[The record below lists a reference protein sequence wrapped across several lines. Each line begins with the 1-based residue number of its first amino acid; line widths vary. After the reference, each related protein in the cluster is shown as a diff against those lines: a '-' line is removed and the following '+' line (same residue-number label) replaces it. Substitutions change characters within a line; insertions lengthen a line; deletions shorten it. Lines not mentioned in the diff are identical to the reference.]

1 MGREFCLF
9 CRHSPDSQASTT
21 PPERSART
29 GDITGGAG
37 YALPAGSRAG
47 AGQGDRGM
55 MAEDTD
61 SEGSATRSSHEGA
74 NEPPAAPLFDA
85 ASTRKMILALGRAAA
100 SSIAAGIAIST
111 GQPQDIR
118 AVLRI
123 QKEVFNA
130 FSSLAYRDPSLP
142 PISELAEGEPA
153 IKILSAINRFSAA
166 AISHGVIASSGQ
178 PHSVGDAMR
187 TFYGVMATM
196 WPSEPAAARDQAAPS
211 AAAAGVAGGVAGGSS
226 GRE

>member
-1 MGREFCLF
+1 MA
-9 CRHSPDSQASTT
+9 DSTDIEGSST
-21 PPERSART
+21 
-29 GDITGGAG
+29 
-37 YALPAGSRAG
+37 GSR
-47 AGQGDRGM
+47 R
-55 MAEDTD
+55 T
-61 SEGSATRSSHEGA
+61 GA

-85 ASTRKMILALGRAAA
+85 ASTRKMIVALGRAAA

-142 PISELAEGEPA
+142 PISEFAEDEPA

-187 TFYGVMATM
+187 TFYSVMATM
-196 WPSEPAAARDQAAPS
+196 WPSEPPAAREAAAPGADGAGAPR
-211 AAAAGVAGGVAGGSS
+211 GVAGGVAAGSS
-226 GRE
+226 GRK

>member
-1 MGREFCLF
+1 
-9 CRHSPDSQASTT
+9 
-21 PPERSART
+21 
-29 GDITGGAG
+29 
-37 YALPAGSRAG
+37 
-47 AGQGDRGM
+47 
-55 MAEDTD
+55 MAEGTNI
-61 SEGSATRSSHEGA
+61 EGSSTGSSRKGV
-74 NEPPAAPLFDA
+74 NEPPTAPLFDA
-85 ASTRKMILALGRAAA
+85 ESTRKMVVALGRAAA

-142 PISELAEGEPA
+142 PVSGLAEDEPA

-187 TFYGVMATM
+187 MFYGVMAVM
-196 WPSEPAAARDQAAPS
+196 WPNEPAAAREE
-211 AAAAGVAGGVAGGSS
+211 AAASVAGA

>member
-1 MGREFCLF
+1 
-9 CRHSPDSQASTT
+9 
-21 PPERSART
+21 
-29 GDITGGAG
+29 
-37 YALPAGSRAG
+37 
-47 AGQGDRGM
+47 
-55 MAEDTD
+55 MAEGTNV
-61 SEGSATRSSHEGA
+61 EGSSTGNRRKGA
-74 NEPPAAPLFDA
+74 NEPPATPLFDA
-85 ASTRKMILALGRAAA
+85 NSTRKMVIALGRAAA

-130 FSSLAYRDPSLP
+130 FSSLAYRDPSVP
-142 PISELAEGEPA
+142 PISELAEEEPE

-187 TFYGVMATM
+187 MFYGVMATM
-196 WPSEPAAARDQAAPS
+196 WPSEPAASRERAAP
-211 AAAAGVAGGVAGGSS
+211 AADRAGAPEGDS
-226 GRE
+226 GQG